1 SASRGAHDARLSPG
15 RAVPRR
21 IERVVAEV
29 DLERQALSTRDVEIQ
44 GLGRISPAHR
54 LFGQLLPVEED
65 AEHDG
70 SAEIAARPGRRPRRG
85 GETDRSLKS
94 RVLAPEV
101 ELEPREGVDAEPLR
115 VERSVELK
123 RAAEHR
129 AILAMGELENEEAP
143 KVLLDL
149 DGLEVAQEAASAVG
163 EGDLVEPRRRK
174 LERAEQRML
183 DPRALRRQRRQR
195 PVDRRSVDQANA
207 REGASTRVARPRSS
221 LGIAV

>member
-1 SASRGAHDARLSPG
+1 
-15 RAVPRR
+15 
-21 IERVVAEV
+21 RVV
-29 DLERQALSTRDVEIQ
+29 
-44 GLGRISPAHR
+44 
-54 LFGQLLPVEED
+54 
-65 AEHDG
+65 
-70 SAEIAARPGRRPRRG
+70 
-85 GETDRSLKS
+85 ETDRSLKS

-221 LGIAV
+221 LGIAVALVAIASVVVTVIELGGTETAALVPGIEKGGGSGPGKAHTGWLERLDETVERIAGDEVEPIGLRGR